1 MLLAHHFLLEKDAM
15 DPKNKSGFSYRFRVD
30 NQNEQVDV
38 TIVQNDNNQIVKVV
52 TGQEFSRKDTSELT
66 SETGELHS

>member
-1 MLLAHHFLLEKDAM
+1 M
-15 DPKNKSGFSYRFRVD
+15 DPTKKSGFSYRFRVD

-38 TIVQNDNNQIVKVV
+38 TIVQNEDNQIVKVV
-52 TGQEFSRKDTSELT
+52 TAQEFTRKDTSELT

>member
-1 MLLAHHFLLEKDAM
+1 M
-15 DPKNKSGFSYRFRVD
+15 DPKSKSGFSYRFRVD

-66 SETGELHS
+66 SETGELHP

>member
-1 MLLAHHFLLEKDAM
+1 M

-30 NQNEQVDV
+30 NQNEQVDI
-38 TIVQNDNNQIVKVV
+38 TIVQNDNDQIIKVV

-66 SETGELHS
+66 RETGELHA